1 MFREAPITPIRP
13 EVATLAQAVIA
24 LVTAEADLARA
35 KAQVPDY
42 TAQYDPKDYYA
53 QEQED
58 WNQAARKLY
67 AAIHGENLGD

>member
-1 MFREAPITPIRP
+1 MFREVPITPIRP
-13 EVATLAQAVIA
+13 EVTTLAQAIIA

-42 TAQYDPKDYYA
+42 TGQYDPEDYYA

-58 WNQAARKLY
+58 WNQAAQRLY
-67 AAIHGENLGD
+67 AAIHGERSK

>member
-24 LVTAEADLARA
+24 LVAAESDLARA
-35 KAQVPDY
+35 RAQVPDY

-58 WNQAARKLY
+58 WNQAAQGLY
-67 AAIHGENLGD
+67 TAIHGERSK